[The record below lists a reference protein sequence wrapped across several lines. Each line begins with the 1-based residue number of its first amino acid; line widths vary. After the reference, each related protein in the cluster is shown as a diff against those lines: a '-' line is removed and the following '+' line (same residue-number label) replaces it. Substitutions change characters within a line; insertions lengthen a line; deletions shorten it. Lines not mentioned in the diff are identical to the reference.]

1 MPLYSATCPLPK
13 NQMLRRHSVS
23 APFAPTDISGLN
35 LWLKADAGTTTV
47 AQQYISQIVL
57 SGAGSTFA
65 NGTYTRA
72 SGGHTSFQN
81 QSNNSTIN
89 WLDNTNWLLEGL
101 NNDEEENLTLYL
113 LIIIENNGIELIDGM
128 DYGDGIA
135 DLPSY
140 SVTTTTNGNTVVI
153 SWADQSG
160 SGNNC
165 PSATNARLLASP
177 SRIYFDGVNSQIFMS
192 ESVFYNRSALSL
204 FAVWSVVDNI
214 NGGVIGSSNPTYFE
228 IMTKSGSSVQMRNN
242 NNTSDINTGGW
253 WNNGSFSL
261 STLVIDTSDASGTM
275 RKNGSTAG
283 VNFVP
288 ANAQSGG
295 INYNASIGY
304 NGGGYTELYLKE
316 LIVYPSKLTDPQITQ
331 VESYL
336 NTRHSVY

>member
-1 MPLYSATCPLPK
+1 
-13 NQMLRRHSVS
+13 MLRRHSVS
-23 APFAPTDISGLN
+23 APFAPTDISGLA

-81 QSNNSTIN
+81 QSNNSAIN
-89 WLDNTNWLLEGL
+89 WADDTQWTVDGL
-101 NNDEEENLTLYL
+101 SNNEEENLTLYYV
-113 LIIIENNGIELIDGM
+113 IIFENNGVEIIDDI
-128 DYGDGIA
+128 DYGDGVA
-135 DLPSY
+135 ELPTY

-165 PSATNARLLASP
+165 TGAINARLLASP
-177 SRIYFDGVNSQIFMS
+177 SRIYLDGGSSLINMS
-192 ESVFYNRSALSL
+192 ESVFNNRSALSL
-204 FAVWSVVDNI
+204 FAVWSIVDNP
-214 NGGVIGSSNPTYFE
+214 NGGVIGSSSATYFE

-261 STLVIDTSDASGTM
+261 STLVIDTSNASGTM

-295 INYNASIGY
+295 INYNATIGF

>member
-1 MPLYSATCPLPK
+1 
-13 NQMLRRHSVS
+13 MLRRHSVS
-23 APFAPTDISGLN
+23 APFAPTDISGLA

-81 QSNNSTIN
+81 QSNNSAIN
-89 WLDNTNWLLEGL
+89 WADDTQWTVDGL
-101 NNDEEENLTLYL
+101 SNNEEENLTLYYV
-113 LIIIENNGIELIDGM
+113 IILENNGVEIIDDI
-128 DYGDGIA
+128 DYGDGVA
-135 DLPSY
+135 ELPTY

-165 PSATNARLLASP
+165 TSANYARLLASP
-177 SRIYFDGVNSQIFMS
+177 SRIYFDGGRSLINMS
-192 ESVFYNRSALSL
+192 ESVFNNRSALSL
-204 FAVWSVVDNI
+204 FAVWSIVDNP
-214 NGGVIGSSNPTYFE
+214 NGGVIGSSSATYFE

-261 STLVIDTSDASGTM
+261 STLVIDTSNASGTM

-295 INYNASIGY
+295 INYNATIGF
-304 NGGGYTELYLKE
+304 NGGGHTELYLKE